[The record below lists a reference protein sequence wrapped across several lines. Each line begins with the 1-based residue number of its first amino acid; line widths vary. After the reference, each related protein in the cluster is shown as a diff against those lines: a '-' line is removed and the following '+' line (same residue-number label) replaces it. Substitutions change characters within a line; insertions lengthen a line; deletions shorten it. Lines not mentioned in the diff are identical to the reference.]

1 MKSVVDRI
9 MNEFIRCDRKRY
21 GFFGIHDQRPPSFF
35 AHHID
40 GAECETV
47 DRELAD
53 LIEKHVHIDLI
64 PTLVRQNVVDL
75 GDPKYS
81 ADGSLQCFFGI
92 FIF

>member
-1 MKSVVDRI
+1 MRSQAVRL
-9 MNEFIRCDRKRY
+9 
-21 GFFGIHDQRPPSFF
+21 FGIHDQRQPSFF
-35 AHHID
+35 THHID

-75 GDPKYS
+75 GDPKYP
-81 ADGSLQCFFGI
+81 ADGSLQCFFCI
-92 FIF
+92 FIL